1 MTVINTGWLNENAN
15 RRFPL
20 ADDVSAKSTT
30 GWELP
35 NAVITDL
42 TVVAT
47 VGVHDPNNFYV
58 SKVALDGEV
67 LIVTIGYKSG
77 VVTTDVAQAV
87 VDTLYHEDNASYE
100 LKPLTT
106 DGVSGR
112 ISIGFS
118 SVFSILTPGVE
129 SFVFANTR
137 IVVSCIRPSAGAV
150 TSIGVDAGSVTG
162 AVKFVAG
169 SGVKMT
175 LDSLDNSIKIEIDTS
190 TIDLSACGCSDASSP
205 LYSINGVTPDSNGNV
220 NIRGASCLVLKRVGN
235 DLQIFDTCSQP
246 CCDCE
251 GVDNIATKLEA
262 IIPKIEEMN
271 NYIETIR
278 SRLENAAAFLGV

>member
-20 ADDVSAKSTT
+20 ADDVSAASSTN
-30 GWELP
+30 WVLP

-47 VGVHDPNNFYV
+47 VGVHDPNNFFV
-58 SKVALDGEV
+58 SKVTLDGEV
-67 LIVTIGYKSG
+67 LIITIGYKSG
-77 VVTTDVAQAV
+77 LTTYDVASAV
-87 VDTLYHEDNASYE
+87 IDTLYHEDNASYE

-106 DGVSGR
+106 EGISGR
-112 ISIGFS
+112 ITIGPS
-118 SVFSILTPGVE
+118 SVFVQLSPGVE
-129 SFVFANTR
+129 TFVFANTR
-137 IVVSCIRPSAGAV
+137 IVVSCVRPSAGAV
-150 TSIGVDAGSVTG
+150 TSIGVDSGSVTG
-162 AVKFVAG
+162 DVKFVAG
-169 SGVKMT
+169 NGVRMT
-175 LDSLDNSIKIEIDTS
+175 LDSLDNSITIEIDTN
-190 TIDLSACGCSDASSP
+190 TIDLSGCGCSDASSP

-251 GVDNIATKLEA
+251 GVDNIATKLES

-278 SRLENAAAFLGV
+278 SRLENAATFLGV